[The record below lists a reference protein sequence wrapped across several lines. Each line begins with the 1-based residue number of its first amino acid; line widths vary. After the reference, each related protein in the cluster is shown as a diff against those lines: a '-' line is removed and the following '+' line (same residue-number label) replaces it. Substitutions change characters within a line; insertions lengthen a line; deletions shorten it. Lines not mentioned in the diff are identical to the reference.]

1 MSWSRLGHLV
11 TAWVLT
17 IIATVPANRLQSCFE
32 TLAWLL
38 HLLAEF
44 PFIYSN
50 PIKVTDKP
58 ITPYWLEH
66 PFWSLGNG
74 LHHEGH
80 GILRHFIDYVGNHSI
95 FSGGLLEHWDTSES
109 AGTRCIRRSW
119 LGFVRTFGF
128 PMSYLTTC
136 SARTLQDALG
146 KWLTKLA
153 LEATLELPFP
163 LLFPGRGA
171 QKPRPL
177 DLSWRRL
184 LASA

>member
-1 MSWSRLGHLV
+1 MVPYEINFSSQGVMSWSRLGHLV

-17 IIATVPANRLQSCFE
+17 IIVTVPANRLQSCFE

-58 ITPYWLEH
+58 ITPYFILWLEH

-80 GILRHFIDYVGNHSI
+80 GILRQFIDYVGNHSI
-95 FSGGLLEHWDTSES
+95 FSWTSPKKREPKSCRVSITCLYSKLPLASMITRFLSS
-109 AGTRCIRRSW
+109 AGSPEFLKR
-119 LGFVRTFGF
+119 
-128 PMSYLTTC
+128 M
-136 SARTLQDALG
+136 
-146 KWLTKLA
+146 
-153 LEATLELPFP
+153 
-163 LLFPGRGA
+163 
-171 QKPRPL
+171 
-177 DLSWRRL
+177 
-184 LASA
+184 